1 MSLPKRINRFVV
13 IYDICVLDDSYEERR
28 SSAKRRAK
36 VMRVLYDY
44 GIRTQYSVF
53 EIELRG
59 KQYSELITRIKQIIR
74 ETSDKVY
81 IYPLDSRSV
90 KKTVRLGK
98 TAEIILDFFL

>member
-59 KQYSELITRIKQIIR
+59 KQYSDNQ
-74 ETSDKVY
+74 DKANNK
-81 IYPLDSRSV
+81 RNF
-90 KKTVRLGK
+90 G
-98 TAEIILDFFL
+98 